1 MSVVLRT
8 NTRMP
13 LASVTHAPRS
23 ASQHARYVRRIAP
36 PLAAAVALC
45 LSIVALPSLASAQRA
60 DCYGRQDDPRL
71 RTPSSDFPGLF
82 DANMAADGTVVG
94 YLPWLSLFWGVND
107 RLTLGTNLLYA
118 LPLVTGSP
126 GALLSA
132 RYRFYSTP
140 DVQTVIDVLA
150 GGFRVHDEQS
160 NELIRHTLLLT
171 SVHTAFS
178 FGDAH
183 ELTVSLLAGNLDVA
197 IDTTK
202 NSDDVA
208 LTGVGVA
215 VAYVFA
221 PLHWFALNALVVAT
235 PIVTGVAETRSLRV
249 EANLAASSGFF
260 DRLLYRAHASFR
272 VGRHWLF
279 EAGALGAGVHILP
292 WVNIAFRVG

>member
-1 MSVVLRT
+1 MIRVLQT
-8 NTRMP
+8 NTRMHS
-13 LASVTHAPRS
+13 ASVTHAPR
-23 ASQHARYVRRIAP
+23 P
-36 PLAAAVALC
+36 PLAAAVALW
-45 LSIVALPSLASAQRA
+45 LSIVALPSIANAQRA

-71 RTPSSDFPGLF
+71 HMPTSDFPGLF
-82 DANMAADGTVVG
+82 DANMAADGSVVG

-107 RLTLGTNLLYA
+107 RLTLGTNVLYA

-140 DVQTVIDVLA
+140 DVQTVLDVLA
-150 GGFRVHDEQS
+150 GGFRVHDDKA
-160 NELIRHTLLLT
+160 NETTSHTLLLT

-178 FGDAH
+178 LGDAH
-183 ELTVSLLAGNLDVA
+183 ELTVSVLAGNLDIA
-197 IDTTK
+197 IDSTK

-221 PLHWFALNALVVAT
+221 PLRWFALNALVVAT
-235 PIVTGVAETRSLRV
+235 PIVTGVDETRSLRV

-260 DRLLYRAHASFR
+260 ARLLYRAHASFR
-272 VGRHWLF
+272 SGKHWLF
-279 EAGALGAGVHILP
+279 EGGALGAGVHVLP
-292 WVNIAFRVG
+292 WVNIAFRIG